1 MPSISSTTRVS
12 DIIGAAAKIAGK
24 IGSGRTLNASEI
36 ADSLDNL
43 NRMIDSWRT
52 RSVNVYTIKIE
63 RFTLTPAQPSY
74 TIGPGGDFVTDRPV
88 RIERANIILAGSPEV
103 RVPMQIIDD
112 QQWAAI
118 RVTQISTTLPL
129 KLYCDGAFPES
140 TIFLWPYPSAANDL
154 ELFSWQSL
162 GVYATATDAFA
173 LPPGYED
180 AVVYSLAERL
190 CALWRLPV
198 TGDMAE
204 QARRARTAIQALNTR
219 ANLQHTDVPETGKIT
234 PYFNYRT
241 GGLR

>member
-1 MPSISSTTRVS
+1 
-12 DIIGAAAKIAGK
+12 
-24 IGSGRTLNASEI
+24 
-36 ADSLDNL
+36 
-43 NRMIDSWRT
+43 
-52 RSVNVYTIKIE
+52 
-63 RFTLTPAQPSY
+63 
-74 TIGPGGDFVTDRPV
+74 
-88 RIERANIILAGSPEV
+88 
-103 RVPMQIIDD
+103 
-112 QQWAAI
+112 
-118 RVTQISTTLPL
+118 
-129 KLYCDGAFPES
+129 
-140 TIFLWPYPSAANDL
+140 L

-173 LPPGYED
+173 LPSGYED